1 MKSKV
6 QSISISQ
13 PVRLTGFLV
22 AMLLLLAAC
31 APSPISAAA
40 PTATL
45 PAAATAT
52 TAPQAAVEAE
62 INVVD
67 NPTLG
72 KILVGN
78 NGLTLY
84 MFTKDGPDKSNCN
97 ADCVAKWPPLLTL
110 GSPKLGAGVDAAM
123 VGTATLADGS
133 KIVTYNKMP
142 LYYWAND
149 KKAGDTNGQN
159 VGSVWFVVSPDGKA
173 VGMQPAATPAAAA
186 AAEAEVDMVDNPTLG
201 KILVGANGMTL
212 YMFTKDGPDQ
222 SNCNAACLA
231 KWPPLLSQ
239 VSPKAGAGVDAAML
253 GTASLADGSKIVT
266 YNQMPL
272 YYFAADKAAGDTNGQ
287 NVGSVWFVVSPDGKV
302 VGMEPAAT
310 ATVAAAASSSEAE
323 LSVVSNTILGQI
335 LVGAN
340 GMTLYIFT
348 KDGPNQSN
356 CNAACLANWPPLIT
370 EGSPKLGA
378 GVDDSKV
385 GTTTLADGRK
395 IVTYNQM
402 PLYYY
407 AGDKAAG
414 DTTGQGVGSVWYVIS
429 PDGKVVGNGSGYG
442 Y

>member
-97 ADCVAKWPPLLTL
+97 ADCLAKWPPLLTL

-159 VGSVWFVVSPDGKA
+159 VGSVWVVVSPDGKA
-173 VGMQPAATPAAAA
+173 V
-186 AAEAEVDMVDNPTLG
+186 
-201 KILVGANGMTL
+201 
-212 YMFTKDGPDQ
+212 
-222 SNCNAACLA
+222 
-231 KWPPLLSQ
+231 
-239 VSPKAGAGVDAAML
+239 
-253 GTASLADGSKIVT
+253 
-266 YNQMPL
+266 
-272 YYFAADKAAGDTNGQ
+272 
-287 NVGSVWFVVSPDGKV
+287 
-302 VGMEPAAT
+302 
-310 ATVAAAASSSEAE
+310 
-323 LSVVSNTILGQI
+323 
-335 LVGAN
+335 
-340 GMTLYIFT
+340 
-348 KDGPNQSN
+348 
-356 CNAACLANWPPLIT
+356 
-370 EGSPKLGA
+370 
-378 GVDDSKV
+378 
-385 GTTTLADGRK
+385 
-395 IVTYNQM
+395 
-402 PLYYY
+402 
-407 AGDKAAG
+407 
-414 DTTGQGVGSVWYVIS
+414 
-429 PDGKVVGNGSGYG
+429 
-442 Y
+442 